1 MRRTARPGG
10 VRWLAIAAGRIGSGF
25 FTPMR
30 TRPLPGRHI
39 TDCQMRLYM
48 RFRQVEPPVI
58 AAAKAGFSAATAYRI
73 EQDPRLPSQKKA
85 PRVGRRRDPLAA
97 VWDSEVVPLLKST
110 PGLRPLAI
118 FDEIRRRH
126 SELGPG
132 IRRTLERR
140 IRTWRALHGAEQTV
154 IFRQEHP
161 PGRLGLSD
169 FTDMG
174 GRRGSLAGGP
184 LDHRLHHFRLAFSG
198 WEHAHVVLGG
208 ESFVALAEGLQ
219 NALWA
224 LGGVPAEHRSDSLSA
239 AFRNLDRDA
248 REDLTRRYDALC
260 AHYGMIPTRNN
271 TGVAHENGAI
281 ESPHGHLKKA
291 LEDALLLRGSRDFTD
306 LPGYRRFVD
315 ELVGRRNA
323 RQGKR
328 IDLER
333 AALKALPERRTGD
346 FEDALV
352 TVPSRLIGH
361 RLRVRL
367 YDDRLEC
374 FLGATPVM
382 TVPRGRSHPSGK
394 HGHVVDYRHVI
405 HALKHKPMALLNLV
419 YRDQLFPR
427 AAYAGAFE
435 ALLAAQPDRKACQI
449 MVGLLALA
457 HERGCE
463 ADLAQALDQALAAGR
478 LPDLRTL
485 EARFAPDPARVP
497 DVTVALTPL
506 SEYDELG
513 TVQLVGDAA

>member
-1 MRRTARPGG
+1 MMG
-10 VRWLAIAAGRIGSGF
+10 L
-25 FTPMR
+25 FTPLR
-30 TRPLPGRHI
+30 SPPLPGRHV
-39 TDCQMRLYM
+39 TDRQMRLYM
-48 RFRQVEPPVI
+48 KFRQTNDPAVAGP
-58 AAAKAGFSAATAYRI
+58 KAGSSTATAYRI
-73 EQDPRLPSQKKA
+73 EADPQLPSQTTK
-85 PRVGRRRDPLAA
+85 PRGRRRPDPLAA
-97 VWDSEVVPLLKST
+97 VWDGEILPMLRAAPT
-110 PGLRPLAI
+110 LRPVGVLE
-118 FDEIRRRH
+118 EILRRH
-126 SELGPG
+126 PELGPG

-140 IRTWRALHGAEQTV
+140 IRSWRAVHGPEREV

-161 PGRLGLSD
+161 PGLQGLSD
-169 FTDMG
+169 FTDVVELG
-174 GRRGSLAGGP
+174 VHIAGTP
-184 LDHRLHHFRLAFSG
+184 FEHRLYHFRLAFSG

-248 REDLTRRYDALC
+248 RDDLTRRYDALC
-260 AHYGMIPTRNN
+260 AHYGMTPTRNN
-271 TGVAHENGAI
+271 TGVTHENGAI

-333 AALKALPERRTGD
+333 GALKALPERRTGD

-352 TVPSRLIGH
+352 TVTSSGGFTLRKVFYTVPSRLIGH

-367 YDDRLEC
+367 YDDRLEV
-374 FLGATPVM
+374 FLGGTHLL
-382 TVPRGRSHPSGK
+382 TLPRGRAHPDGR
-394 HGHVVDYRHVI
+394 HDQVVDYRHII
-405 HALKHKPMALLNLV
+405 HALRRKPMALLNLV
-419 YRDQLFPR
+419 YRDRLFPR
-427 AAYAGAFE
+427 EAYQHAFE
-435 ALLAAQPDRKACQI
+435 ALRAALPDRQPCRI
-449 MVGLLALA
+449 TVDLLALA
-457 HERGCE
+457 HDRGCE
-463 ADLAQALDQALAAGR
+463 AELAACLAADHAAGR
-478 LPDLRTL
+478 LPDLKTL

-506 SEYDELG
+506 SDYDELG
-513 TVQLVGDAA
+513 TVQVVGDTA